1 MPVPE
6 PRRSRRRDYRVAA
19 SAAGGPAG
27 PPRRP
32 LLLVAHGSRDPR
44 SARTVR
50 RLADRVA
57 VRWPGPVGASFLDFD
72 TPSVAE
78 SLRRHRHASP
88 IVVPLLLTSAYHRRV
103 DLPAVLHDTGVTAD
117 VADVLGPAA
126 PEEAPDPRLLGALS
140 RRLSELDLRPR
151 FDGIVLIAAG
161 TSDASARST
170 VDRVAEQLSTV
181 HHAPCMVGYASASGP
196 TPREAVAGLRRAGA
210 THVVAASY
218 FLAAGRLYD
227 AAAASALTGGSVGV
241 AAPLGAAT
249 ELVELILDRA
259 RTAGRAKSIVAAV

>member
-1 MPVPE
+1 MPVP
-6 PRRSRRRDYRVAA
+6 RSLRTRPGVAA
-19 SAAGGPAG
+19 LATAAELGAPG
-27 PPRRP
+27 RP

-50 RLADRVA
+50 TLADRVA
-57 VRWPGPVGASFLDFD
+57 ARWPGPVGPAFLDFD
-72 TPSVAE
+72 APSVAE
-78 SLRRHRHASP
+78 SLRKHRHSSP
-88 IVVPLLLTSAYHRRV
+88 VVVPLLLTSAYHHRV
-103 DLPAVLHDTGVTAD
+103 DLPAVLHDTGVAAE
-117 VADVLGPAA
+117 VAEVLGPAT
-126 PEEAPDPRLLGALS
+126 PEEAADPRLLGALS
-140 RRLSELDLRPR
+140 RRLSELDLQPG

-170 VDRVAEQLSTV
+170 VDRVAQQLSTV
-181 HHAPCMVGYASASGP
+181 HHVPCAVGYASASGP
-196 TPREAVAGLRRAGA
+196 TPQEAVAGLRSAGA
-210 THVVAASY
+210 TRVAGAAY

-259 RTAGRAKSIVAAV
+259 RTASRVRPITAAA